1 MKFKCK
7 STGLVYEFEFE
18 VDILSMQKHP
28 DYEPVVETKEA
39 PKPTPTSKKAAK
51 NEINISGD
59 SANSGN

>member
-7 STGLVYEFEFE
+7 ATGLVYEFEFE

-39 PKPTPTSKKAAK
+39 PKPQSSSKKAAK
-51 NEINISGD
+51 NEINISGE
-59 SANSGN
+59 SVNSSN